1 MQFEKYFTYIERIK
15 RLIDV
20 TADKIDKIL
29 YRDEE

>member
-15 RLIDV
+15 RLNDV
-20 TADKIDKIL
+20 TEDKIDKIL